1 MQLYSPRR
9 TDSGAPV
16 RVVCAVVFVSFTFL
30 WLYSF
35 QADVLAY
42 AQHVFSHGQTHY
54 NRLVGAVLITLSLW
68 LLQWGVSSLLRLRNR
83 LYALTYYPSVVM
95 LALLEAV
102 CPSADGQLSVSLWWL
117 LLLPL
122 SALWIF
128 ATMGACELSRLDH
141 RHFQPFFSRSMWE
154 NLLVLAAMLTGL
166 TAVANTDAVFHYRAR
181 VETCLFEQRFD
192 DALLVGSQ
200 SQETDASLTM
210 LRAYALSRQG
220 QLGDRFFQ
228 YPVAGSGADLVP
240 IDSSRSRLLRYPQ
253 DSLYRHLGAIPRPGM
268 DTPTYL
274 SRIERYGQAT
284 AAVRDYVL
292 CGLLIDRRLDAF
304 ARALPRYYTVSDSLP
319 LPRHYREALT
329 LYTHSRTNPVLEYHD
344 AVTDEDYA
352 DLQELEAQYSDPRE
366 RHIRVKEKYQGSY
379 WYYYEYARQ

>member
-68 LLQWGVSSLLRLRNR
+68 LLQWGVSSLLSLRNR
-83 LYALTYYPSVVM
+83 LHALTYYPSVVM

-154 NLLVLAAMLTGL
+154 NLFVLAAMLTGL

-274 SRIERYGQAT
+274 LRIERYGQAT

-292 CGLLIDRRLDAF
+292 CGLLIDRDLDGF
-304 ARALPRYYTVSDSLP
+304 ARTLPQYYEVADSLP

-329 LYTHSRTNPVLEYHD
+329 LYVHTRSHPVLEYHD
-344 AVTDEDYA
+344 AVCDEDYA
-352 DLQELEAQYSDPRE
+352 NLQELEAQYRDPRE
-366 RHIRVKEKYQGSY
+366 RHIRVKEQYQGSY
-379 WYYYEYARQ
+379 WYYYEYMK

>member
-1 MQLYSPRR
+1 MQLYSLRR

-102 CPSADGQLSVSLWWL
+102 SPSADGQLSVSLWWL

-154 NLLVLAAMLTGL
+154 NLFVLAAMLTGL

-181 VETCLFEQRFD
+181 VETCHEHDYGYGRVAVLAAGVTGIALFILGI
-192 DALLVGSQ
+192 LLFYMAIERMVLNFSDF
-200 SQETDASLTM
+200 S
-210 LRAYALSRQG
+210 
-220 QLGDRFFQ
+220 
-228 YPVAGSGADLVP
+228 
-240 IDSSRSRLLRYPQ
+240 
-253 DSLYRHLGAIPRPGM
+253 IPRPGM

-379 WYYYEYARQ
+379 WYYYEYMK

>member
-68 LLQWGVSSLLRLRNR
+68 LLQWGVSSLLSLRNR
-83 LYALTYYPSVVM
+83 LHALTYYPSVVM

-128 ATMGACELSRLDH
+128 ATVGACELSRLDH

-154 NLLVLAAMLTGL
+154 NLFVLAAMLTGL

-366 RHIRVKEKYQGSY
+366 RHIRVKENYQGSY
-379 WYYYEYARQ
+379 WYYYEYMK